1 MAKLPIIAGSCSV
14 IALMDWSAYFAI
26 HLHWPQSLL
35 AQTTADELELL
46 KAQYASLES
55 TFQRYVGM
63 VQLTLVTAGGIVG
76 VIAILGTALSLKSL
90 KDYYDTLKGIEG
102 KVRDEVDRTIAVA
115 LQRDRRRLVQLES
128 MVERDLLP
136 ERIAIDYVVPAQA
149 PPRRLQ
155 GVSFLLEVLKRRG
168 FTNVVVRYEPQL
180 RLQRLPAGELPETA
194 SQRAVFEADIV
205 VLDLHHAG
213 IDQNLDAANAVIA
226 AVGDRIDSQRSVV
239 VVYGTAQFYKAVP
252 KLNQA
257 DKYCGAS
264 NGPLTFVARI
274 LEAAYVV
281 DAQGTFNG

>member
-1 MAKLPIIAGSCSV
+1 
-14 IALMDWSAYFAI
+14 MDWPAFFSI
-26 HLHWPQSLL
+26 PLHWPHGLL

-46 KAQYASLES
+46 RAQYANLES
-55 TFQRYVGM
+55 TFQRYVDM

-76 VIAILGTALSLKSL
+76 VIAILGTALSIKSL

-115 LQRDRRRLVQLES
+115 LQRDRRRLVQLEA

-136 ERIAIDYVVPAQA
+136 ERIAIDYVVPANA
-149 PPRRLQ
+149 PPRRPR

-168 FTNVVVRYEPQL
+168 FTNVVVRNEPQL
-180 RLQRLPAGELPETA
+180 RSPEPASPRDA
-194 SQRAVFEADIV
+194 FEADIV
-205 VLDLHHAG
+205 VLDLHHGG
-213 IDQNLDAANAVIA
+213 IDQDLDAANAVIA
-226 AVGDRIDSQRSVV
+226 AVGERIDSQRSVV
-239 VVYGTAQFYKAVP
+239 VVYGTAQFYAGVP

-281 DAQGTFNG
+281 DALSTFSV

>member
-1 MAKLPIIAGSCSV
+1 
-14 IALMDWSAYFAI
+14 MDWPAYLSI
-26 HLHWPQSLL
+26 PLHWPHGLL

-46 KAQYASLES
+46 KAQYANLES
-55 TFQRYVGM
+55 TFQRYVDM

-76 VIAILGTALSLKSL
+76 VIAILGTALSIKSL

-115 LQRDRRRLVQLES
+115 LQRDRRRLVQLEA

-136 ERIAIDYVVPAQA
+136 ERIAIDYVVPANA
-149 PPRRLQ
+149 PPRRPR

-180 RLQRLPAGELPETA
+180 RSPETA
-194 SQRAVFEADIV
+194 SQRDSFEADIV
-205 VLDLHHAG
+205 VLDLHHGG
-213 IDQNLDAANAVIA
+213 IDQDLDAANAVIA
-226 AVGDRIDSQRSVV
+226 AVGDRVDSQRSVV
-239 VVYGTAQFYKAVP
+239 VVYGTAHYAAVP
-252 KLNQA
+252 KLNQS

-274 LEAAYVV
+274 LEATYVV
-281 DAQGTFNG
+281 DALSTFSV

>member
-1 MAKLPIIAGSCSV
+1 
-14 IALMDWSAYFAI
+14 MDWPAYLSI
-26 HLHWPQSLL
+26 PLYWPQSLL

-55 TFQRYVGM
+55 TFQRYVDM

-76 VIAILGTALSLKSL
+76 VIAILGTALSIKSL

-115 LQRDRRRLVQLES
+115 LQRDRRRLVQLEA

-149 PPRRLQ
+149 PPRRSQ

-180 RLQRLPAGELPETA
+180 RSQIPPVGELPETT
-194 SQRAVFEADIV
+194 RPRDVFEADIV
-205 VLDLHHAG
+205 VLDLHHGG
-213 IDQNLDAANAVIA
+213 IDQDMDAANAVIA

-239 VVYGTAQFYKAVP
+239 VVYGTGHYAAVP

-264 NGPLTFVARI
+264 NGPLTFVARV

-281 DAQGTFNG
+281 DALAHVN